1 MNKNKY
7 KILKTIKN
15 NKTVF
20 KNISFLSIIK
30 VLEILIP
37 FITYPYVIRTI
48 KLENYGAYLFVFSI
62 ISILTVII
70 KFNLNTHAIK
80 LVSLNSH
87 SSRNLSHI
95 VSCIFSARLYLTLLV
110 CFIGLGTLLIFDFGE
125 LEKLYYAFFWLMFS
139 EVFVSVFFFQGI
151 EDLRQVTLMSIV
163 FKVLTAISI
172 FVFIHTPEDYIKL
185 AYITS
190 WSAMIPALYFM
201 FVIRNKYNIKF
212 YLAPLKNVYKYYIDA
227 SPFAMAS
234 IIGIMTDR
242 GSYIIIGLL
251 FSSSNL
257 ALYDVAYKLSNITFS
272 IVNNVSI
279 GFFPKILKLKDNIIK
294 KKVLIIQTLIT
305 VVAYLGFV
313 CFGRFVIGFLVVDFE
328 GIEQAYHLL
337 LIVGLIV
344 ISYSLSG
351 AIDLFYI
358 VPSGLYSYITK
369 ALSLATLS
377 YFVFLIIGLSFI
389 KSSYIVAISL
399 TLSSFIETIYRMIIV
414 KNKILNS

>member
-1 MNKNKY
+1 MI
-7 KILKTIKN
+7 KIIQAVKN
-15 NKTVF
+15 NKKVF
-20 KNISFLSIIK
+20 ENISFLTIIK
-30 VLEILIP
+30 VLEIAIP
-37 FITYPYVIRTI
+37 FITYPYVLRTI
-48 KLENYGAYLFVFSI
+48 KLENYGAYLFVFSV

-70 KFNLNTHAIK
+70 KFNFNTHAIK
-80 LVSLNSH
+80 LVSLNSN
-87 SSRNLSHI
+87 SPRNLSHI
-95 VSCIFSARLYLTLLV
+95 VSCIFSARLYLILLV
-110 CFIGLGTLLIFDFGE
+110 CFIGLGVLLIFDFGE
-125 LEKLYYAFFWLMFS
+125 LEKLYFAFFWLMFS

-151 EDLRQVTLMSIV
+151 EDLKQVTLMSII

-172 FVFIHTPEDYIKL
+172 FVFIHKPEDYIRL

-201 FVIRNKYNIKF
+201 FIMRNKYNIKF
-212 YLAPLKNVYKYYIDA
+212 YLVPLKNVYKYYIDA

-251 FSSSNL
+251 FTSSNL

-279 GFFPKILKLKDNIIK
+279 GFFPKILRLKDNLIK
-294 KKVLIIQTLIT
+294 KKVIIIQTLIT

-313 CFGRFVIGFLVVDFE
+313 CFGKLVIGFLVVDFD

-369 ALSLATLS
+369 ALSIATLS
-377 YFVFLIIGLSFI
+377 YFVFLLIGLSFL
-389 KSSYIVAISL
+389 KSSYMIAIAL
-399 TLSSFIETIYRMIIV
+399 TLSSFIETIYRIIIV